1 MRLWIQKNSE
11 VPVREQLVTQIAIGI
26 VSEDLKAGQRLPSIR
41 EVARRFHIHP
51 NTVSAAY
58 RRLSERGWVDFRKGS
73 GVYVRSRI
81 MDATLDERAEL
92 DHLIASFL
100 RIARDRGFPLSEI
113 QERMKYWL
121 GLQPPDH
128 VLVIEPN
135 PQLRAILVAEIE
147 QKTDLR
153 VKGADTLDCAN
164 KSLLVGAMPVAL
176 YTVAE
181 KVRASLPTEAP
192 CLILR
197 LSSVPASMKGERLP
211 PPDALIVIV
220 SHWEDFMKWTRTILV
235 AVGIDPNAIS
245 MRNANE
251 PRWEKGLRSAY
262 VVITDS
268 LAARKLPLDL
278 NKRVF
283 HIIADS
289 SIEELKQ
296 AMRPEGE
303 KVDGVERVRLH

>member
-1 MRLWIQKNSE
+1 MRLWLQKNSE

-58 RRLSERGWVDFRKGS
+58 RRLHERGWVDFRKGS
-73 GVYVRSRI
+73 GVYVRARV

-121 GLQPPDH
+121 SLQPPDH

-135 PQLRAILVAEIE
+135 PQLREILAAEIE
-147 QKTDLR
+147 QKTNLR
-153 VKGADTLDCAN
+153 VKSASTQDCA
-164 KSLLVGAMPVAL
+164 KRELLVGAMPVAL
-176 YTVAE
+176 HTVAE
-181 KVRASLPTEAP
+181 KARECLPTEAP

-197 LSSVPASMKGERLP
+197 MSSVPASMKGEQRP
-211 PPDALIVIV
+211 PPDALILIV
-220 SHWEDFMKWTRTILV
+220 SHWEDFMKWTRTVLV

-245 MRNANE
+245 MRNASE
-251 PRWEKGLRSAY
+251 AGWEKGLRSAY
-262 VVITDS
+262 LIITDA
-268 LAARKLPLDL
+268 LAAQKIPADL

-296 AMRPEGE
+296 AMQSEGE
-303 KVDGVERVRLH
+303 KVNDGE